1 MKYSI
6 AVIGAT
12 GNVGREILNILENS
26 KVQIEK
32 IFAVASQKSVGK
44 EVFFKNRS
52 VEVKSIEGFDFTDID
67 FVFFATNT
75 SISKEYVPK
84 ASKKVKLLIDLSSH
98 FRMNEVI
105 CVSRNLK
112 VSKYHVFHLIP
123 DLLNISIFLSNIFT
137 LYFNRIIKTPFITT

>member
-44 EVFFKNRS
+44 EVFFKNQFL
-52 VEVKSIEGFDFTDID
+52 G
-67 FVFFATNT
+67 
-75 SISKEYVPK
+75 P
-84 ASKKVKLLIDLSSH
+84 
-98 FRMNEVI
+98 
-105 CVSRNLK
+105 SRVYTK
-112 VSKYHVFHLIP
+112 
-123 DLLNISIFLSNIFT
+123 
-137 LYFNRIIKTPFITT
+137 

>member
-44 EVFFKNRS
+44 EVFFKN
-52 VEVKSIEGFDFTDID
+52 
-67 FVFFATNT
+67 
-75 SISKEYVPK
+75 
-84 ASKKVKLLIDLSSH
+84 
-98 FRMNEVI
+98 
-105 CVSRNLK
+105 
-112 VSKYHVFHLIP
+112 
-123 DLLNISIFLSNIFT
+123 
-137 LYFNRIIKTPFITT
+137 